1 MAPLP
6 PTQRQKANIKLPF
19 QRRWVLPTRPL
30 THKSYPRHLSLKP
43 SRFAWPDPP
52 NLISPIHDIFAAPSR
67 QLGPRKPEANIGP
80 RFLKHRARPK
90 PLHCGLKSGRR
101 VRGDVEMGDEVLNR
115 VSEVGI
121 EVEDLAVRSAVQ
133 WGVLEGLREEIA
145 GEMDLDL
152 VGDEEEV
159 DYYDQDSEMGDGS
172 EADGDNEQGGHDDNG
187 GHQPLS
193 LDPSHSDPET
203 ATASTPR
210 LGLRGGDAPSPTT
223 RSSCRETAIMK
234 LQSGL
239 SSRLDV
245 AERQSLHELLR
256 ALQGLGEHVDGEATD
271 MQVLLEGWVREEAE
285 REEMQEED
293 EEDEESE
300 TEEEEEEEDDEEEEG
315 EVEILEPR
323 PGSMVF
329 ACDDGEFGVGE
340 ETVTLGEVDE
350 DVVYYADGEELK
362 DQ

>member
-1 MAPLP
+1 MPNITTKYFQSIHPTNRSMAPLP

-172 EADGDNEQGGHDDNG
+172 EADGDNEQGGHDDNVSTIHPFAHG
-187 GHQPLS
+187 VGIISSLIQHIGWSPTPFSGSLTQRS
-193 LDPSHSDPET
+193 RNRYCLDPQ
-203 ATASTPR
+203 
-210 LGLRGGDAPSPTT
+210 T
-223 RSSCRETAIMK
+223 RSPRRRRSIPHHSLLLPRNRHHETPIWTFEPPRRRRTSK
-234 LQSGL
+234 L
-239 SSRLDV
+239 
-245 AERQSLHELLR
+245 A
-256 ALQGLGEHVDGEATD
+256 
-271 MQVLLEGWVREEAE
+271 
-285 REEMQEED
+285 
-293 EEDEESE
+293 
-300 TEEEEEEEDDEEEEG
+300 
-315 EVEILEPR
+315 
-323 PGSMVF
+323 
-329 ACDDGEFGVGE
+329 
-340 ETVTLGEVDE
+340 
-350 DVVYYADGEELK
+350 
-362 DQ
+362 